1 MKKLIVIL
9 LCAVMA
15 LMLVACGS
23 KSVTDSQTDEQNLG
37 EQSLGGAQIPNPFVD
52 CKTLEEAQKLAG
64 FDIALPDNM
73 PEGYSKS
80 AIRAVKDT
88 MIEIIYTNGSDE
100 IRIRKGTG
108 SEDISGAY
116 NEYNETGTAAV
127 GSLQVTMKGSGGN
140 VNVAS
145 WFNGDYAFSV
155 TINLGGAGLD
165 ESVVSDMV
173 SGVK

>member
-1 MKKLIVIL
+1 MKKPIIIV

-15 LMLVACGS
+15 LMLVACG
-23 KSVTDSQTDEQNLG
+23 G
-37 EQSLGGAQIPNPFVD
+37 QSLGGAQIPNPFVD
-52 CKTLEEAQKLAG
+52 FKTLEEAQNLAG

-116 NEYNETGTAAV
+116 NEYTVTDTVTV
-127 GSLQVTMKGSGGN
+127 GGLQVTMKGEDGK
-140 VNVAS
+140 VNVAT
-145 WFNGDYAFSV
+145 WVNGEYTFAI
-155 TINLGGAGLD
+155 TINLEGTGFGKD
-165 ESVVSDMV
+165 VVSDMIN
-173 SGVK
+173 SVK

>member
-15 LMLVACGS
+15 LMLVACGG
-23 KSVTDSQTDEQNLG
+23 KSVTDL
-37 EQSLGGAQIPNPFVD
+37 QIPNPFVD

-73 PEGYSKS
+73 PEGYSRS

-88 MIEIIYTNGSDE
+88 MIEIIYKNGGNE

-116 NEYNETGTAAV
+116 NEYTVTDTVTV
-127 GSLQVTMKGSGGN
+127 GSLQVTMKGDDGK
-140 VNVAS
+140 VNVAT
-145 WFNGDYAFSV
+145 WVNGKYAFAI
-155 TINLGGAGLD
+155 TINLEGAGVGKD
-165 ESVVSDMV
+165 VVSDMV
-173 SGVK
+173 SSVK